1 MNQLIAL
8 DRKIYLACH
17 GFSSRNETFR
27 RAVNMTT
34 KLSSKVFFVIYGLG
48 ILYLALTLPYMLIY
62 FLGIPGFTLGLV
74 SLLRDRIK
82 RPRPFDTLKVKPSLS
97 HESGGSFP
105 SKHSSSAMI
114 IALSFFLINPSL
126 ALLLIGLACITGASR
141 VFTGVHYPMDVLAGQ
156 LIAVLTWC
164 WGIFIM

>member
-17 GFSSRNETFR
+17 AFTNKHDTFR
-27 RAVNMTT
+27 KLANRTT
-34 KLSSKVFFVIYGLG
+34 QLSSKVFFIIYGLG
-48 ILYLALTLPYMLIY
+48 IVYLALTLPYTLIY

-74 SLLRDRIK
+74 SLLRDVIK
-82 RPRPFDTLKVKPSLS
+82 RPRPFDTLKVKPSLE

-114 IALSFFLINPSL
+114 IALSFFFINPSL
-126 ALLLIGLACITGASR
+126 GALLILLAFITGASR

-156 LIAVLTWC
+156 VIAVLVWC
-164 WGIFIM
+164 LGLFIM